1 MNVTRLLERHP
12 DLRLRNARLAAIP
25 KPDGSIRLLLDLSDF
40 DPRSGLQ
47 RGVNGACGDPGWT
60 PMASPLDAQAA
71 LSAIRRQQPGARIL
85 MQVTDL
91 KEAYRSVPLTA
102 ADWPL
107 TRIAWAGQQFW
118 DVRLSQGARWSAAA
132 QCQIATLIA
141 RAAAHRDDPI
151 QTVLAYVDD
160 FLSIDTDPATPTTTA
175 LQNIL
180 ERAGY
185 TLSAKKLLETGP
197 PSQRKRWIG
206 YTWDTEAW
214 TVGIPPDKVAEAL
227 LLLKTDPR
235 MKTGTMQTDTAMRL
249 AGKLTHFA
257 RVLTHAQPFTV
268 NLAREAQRAF
278 SRRSPQFVPSQGTL
292 DDLHWWSLL
301 LHTQERWDVPIHDPT
316 EQPTE
321 SIACDASTLGFGF
334 THQDQGFFG
343 TWWTPQTADRITALE
358 LLTVLIALQRLG
370 SQLQNKTVRVLTDNQ
385 AVSHILTTGR
395 TRGTST
401 LPILRQTALLLLRL
415 RIRLVPE
422 WIPGVTNEAPDALS
436 RQQWTSPALRHLT
449 LSRVCAPSTTPWP
462 VPSYSFGTGADPAQ
476 TSPDGTGGSASGSNT
491 AAPNSSPPEKT
502 SSTGASA
509 GSTTSPSAN
518 VRSEEPRSGA
528 TSTTGRASMH

>member
-1 MNVTRLLERHP
+1 MNVTHLLERHP

-60 PMASPLDAQAA
+60 PMASPLDAQVA
-71 LSAIRRQQPGARIL
+71 LSAIRRQRPGARIL
-85 MQVTDL
+85 LQVTDL

-141 RAAAHRDDPI
+141 RAAAHQDAPI

-160 FLSIDTDPATPTTTA
+160 FLSIDTDPATPTTAA
-175 LQNIL
+175 LQSLI
-180 ERAGY
+180 ERVGY
-185 TLSAKKLLETGP
+185 TLSAKKLLESGP
-197 PSQRKRWIG
+197 PAQRKRWIG

-214 TVGIPPDKVAEAL
+214 TVGIPPDKVAGAL
-227 LLLKTDPR
+227 LLLKTSLSSPGAI
-235 MKTGTMQTDTAMRL
+235 GTDDAMRL

-257 RVLTHAQPFTV
+257 RVLSHAQPFTV

-278 SRRSPQFVPSQGTL
+278 SRRCRQFVPSQGTL
-292 DDLHWWSLL
+292 GDLHWWSLL

-321 SIACDASTLGFGF
+321 SIACDASTAGFGF
-334 THQDQGFFG
+334 THRDQGFFG

-358 LLTVLIALQRLG
+358 LLTVFIALQRLG
-370 SQLQNKTVRVLTDNQ
+370 SQLQNKAVRVLTDNQ
-385 AVSHILTTGR
+385 AVSHILSTGR

-401 LPILRQTALLLLRL
+401 LPILRQAALLLLRL
-415 RIRLVPE
+415 QIRLVPE
-422 WIPGVTNEAPDALS
+422 WIPGVTNVAPDALS
-436 RQQWTSPALRHLT
+436 RQQWASPALQHLT
-449 LSRVCAPSTTPWP
+449 ISRVYAPSTTPWP
-462 VPSYSFGTGADPAQ
+462 VPFFSFGTGVDPAQ
-476 TSPDGTGGSASGSNT
+476 TSPDGTGGFDSGSNK
-491 AAPNSSPPEKT
+491 AAPNFLPPERT
-502 SSTGASA
+502 SSTGASD
-509 GSTTSPSAN
+509 GSTTSLSAN
-518 VRSEEPRSGA
+518 TRSEEPRSEA
-528 TSTTGRASMH
+528 TSTTGRVSMH